1 MGLNN
6 HAQRST
12 PPYYLDVDN
21 PFDKKLFQFMSNEIL
36 KMVNQKKVLLL
47 SEGKEFFIIFL
58 HIMTRLYR
66 VFFLKL
72 APPKFSKYKFPL
84 YPLSLREISVLRKF
98 RGGPV
103 KKTTLYL

>member
-36 KMVNQKKVLLL
+36 KMVNPKKVLLL

-66 VFFLKL
+66 VFFLNW
-72 APPKFSKYKFPL
+72 PPLNFLSTNSLYILCHLEKF
-84 YPLSLREISVLRKF
+84 
-98 RGGPV
+98 
-103 KKTTLYL
+103 LYLENLGGTS

>member
-21 PFDKKLFQFMSNEIL
+21 PFDKKLFQFMSNETL

-47 SEGKEFFIIFL
+47 SEGKVYFIIFL
-58 HIMTRLYR
+58 HIMTCHYR
-66 VFFLKL
+66 VFFLTG
-72 APPKFSKYKFPL
+72 PP
-84 YPLSLREISVLRKF
+84 
-98 RGGPV
+98 
-103 KKTTLYL
+103 